1 MSGKMVGANHEQQG
15 DEADAEIAAA
25 TPPKEVEVP
34 AAEEAPA
41 TAPETPAANEAE
53 VPPDPAALLE
63 AARAEAAEHYE
74 RLLRTAAEL
83 DNLRKRTARVRGE
96 TREETLREVL
106 LRIAPVLDNLTRAQ
120 AQQTE
125 DAAALRHG
133 VQLIAGQFRE
143 VLHGFGL
150 EEIEAV
156 GRPFDPNLHEALL
169 EVPSDAH
176 PAGTVVQQM
185 DQGYLMNGKV
195 VRPARV
201 VVSKSTE

>member
-1 MSGKMVGANHEQQG
+1 MAGANHEEQG
-15 DEADAEIAAA
+15 EETGIEGVEAA
-25 TPPKEVEVP
+25 PPVVETQTV
-34 AAEEAPA
+34 EEAPGP
-41 TAPETPAANEAE
+41 APEESAGTGEEETAE
-53 VPPDPAALLE
+53 PAALLE

-74 RLLRTAAEL
+74 RLLRAAAEL

-125 DAAALRHG
+125 DAAALRQG
-133 VQLIAGQFRE
+133 VQLIIGQFRE
-143 VLHGFGL
+143 VLRGFGL

-169 EVPSDAH
+169 EMPSDAH
-176 PAGTVVQQM
+176 PAGTVVEQM
-185 DQGYLMNGKV
+185 DQGYLLNGKV

-201 VVSKSTE
+201 VVSRQTQ

>member
-1 MSGKMVGANHEQQG
+1 MVGANHEQQG
-15 DEADAEIAAA
+15 EETGIEGVEAVPPVDE
-25 TPPKEVEVP
+25 TQTV
-34 AAEEAPA
+34 EEAPGP
-41 TAPETPAANEAE
+41 APEGSAGSGEEGTAE
-53 VPPDPAALLE
+53 PAALLQ

-125 DAAALRHG
+125 DAEALRQG
-133 VQLIAGQFRE
+133 VQLITGQFRE
-143 VLHGFGL
+143 VLRGFGL

-169 EVPSDAH
+169 EMPSDAH
-176 PAGTVVQQM
+176 PAGTV
-185 DQGYLMNGKV
+185 
-195 VRPARV
+195 R
-201 VVSKSTE
+201 SEEH